1 MFVVECG
8 YQVRVIGVMSDRRA
22 VRQPSPIAVGF
33 AASSAG
39 EGVAYARL
47 LAPAPDPVLR
57 TPFRLAVQP
66 ALRGR
71 DVSYAALRAVAAD
84 VRARGIARV
93 QFHLDDEWLLLDL
106 NERRALPQALV
117 LPYVA
122 LRCELNRLH
131 EVSIVS
137 DEASV
142 RDLAARARAE
152 VCLNVAA

>member
-1 MFVVECG
+1 
-8 YQVRVIGVMSDRRA
+8 MSDRRTT
-22 VRQPSPIAVGF
+22 RQPTPIAVGF
-33 AASSAG
+33 AASPAG

-47 LAPAPDPVLR
+47 LAPAPESLLR
-57 TPFRLAVQP
+57 VAFTLKMQP

-71 DVSYAALRAVAAD
+71 DVAYAALRAVAAE

-93 QFHLDDEWLLLDL
+93 EFHLDDEWLSVDL
-106 NERRALPQALV
+106 NERRTLPQALV

-131 EVSIVS
+131 DVSVVA
-137 DEASV
+137 DEAPV

-152 VCLNVAA
+152 VWLNVAA

>member
-1 MFVVECG
+1 
-8 YQVRVIGVMSDRRA
+8 MSDRRA
-22 VRQPSPIAVGF
+22 TQRPIPIAVGF
-33 AASSAG
+33 AASSRG

-47 LAPAPDPVLR
+47 LAPSPEPLLR
-57 TPFRLAVQP
+57 LRFTLDVQP

-71 DVSYAALRAVAAD
+71 DVSYAALRAVAAE
-84 VRARGIARV
+84 VRARGIGRV
-93 QFHLDDEWLLLDL
+93 EFHLDDEWLLLDL

-122 LRCELNRLH
+122 LRCELNRLRD
-131 EVSIVS
+131 VNVVS

-142 RDLAARARAE
+142 RDLVARARAE